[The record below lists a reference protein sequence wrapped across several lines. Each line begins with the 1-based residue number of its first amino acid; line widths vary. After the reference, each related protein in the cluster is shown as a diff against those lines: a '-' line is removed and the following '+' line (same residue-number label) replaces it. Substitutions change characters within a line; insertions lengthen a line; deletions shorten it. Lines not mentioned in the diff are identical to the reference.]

1 MDGLLIIITCGRL
14 KAIMLTHALQVFSDL
29 SRIILNCWREKNIDI
44 QNRSEIFK
52 KELSLSSLGLRFL
65 IYLGMVQNRDEGL
78 LIW

>member
-29 SRIILNCWREKNIDI
+29 SRIIDI